1 MWLGHLTLKAAQLWP
16 SAILP
21 PLAKVAGHTATP
33 DAGGVWETV
42 GLWEVLPGT
51 GSRARMEILSREG
64 GEEQLHLHPCVNPEA

>member
-1 MWLGHLTLKAAQLWP
+1 M
-16 SAILP
+16 
-21 PLAKVAGHTATP
+21 P

-51 GSRARMEILSREG
+51 GSRARIEILSREG